1 MTFIQA
7 IIIAIVEGLTE
18 FLPVSSTGHMVIT
31 SSLMGIQDSS
41 FTKLF
46 EVVIQMG
53 AILSVVILF
62 WKRFFQSFDIYIK
75 LAIAFLPAAVFGL
88 LFYKHIK
95 AVLEKPLVIA
105 AVLLLGGIILLFVDK
120 WFSKNEE
127 ERAVQPEMSYKN
139 AFIVGCF
146 QVLSMIFPGL
156 SRSASTII
164 GGLTQGLNRQK
175 AAEFSFLLAVPTM
188 AAASLKDGY
197 EYYKG
202 MTKGILN
209 AQGIL
214 EKIPPLSSDQIW
226 ILVLGNVVA
235 FIVAMVA
242 IKTFIGFLSRNGFK
256 VFGWYRIAVGAL
268 ILILHFAGVKL
279 FVN

>member
-1 MTFIQA
+1 MTYLQA

-31 SSLMGIQDSS
+31 SSLMGIQGSE

-53 AILSVVILF
+53 AILSVVILY
-62 WKRFFQSFDIYIK
+62 WKRFFQSFDIYVK

-95 AVLEKPLVIA
+95 EILEKPLVIA
-105 AVLLLGGIILLFVDK
+105 TVLLLGGIILLFVDK
-120 WFSKNEE
+120 WFAKNEE
-127 ERAVQPEMSYKN
+127 DRAVQPEMSYKN

-164 GGLTQGLNRQK
+164 GGLTQGLNRQN

-197 EYYKG
+197 EFYKG
-202 MTKGILN
+202 VTKGIMN
-209 AQGIL
+209 PQGIL
-214 EKIPPLSSDQIW
+214 EKIPPLSSEQIW
-226 ILVLGNVVA
+226 ILALGNVVA
-235 FIVAMVA
+235 FVVAMIA
-242 IKTFIGFLSRNGFK
+242 IKTLIGFLSRNGFK

-268 ILILHFAGVKL
+268 ILILHFAGVQL

>member
-1 MTFIQA
+1 MTYLQA

-31 SSLMGIQDSS
+31 SSLMGIQGSA

-62 WKRFFQSFDIYIK
+62 WKRFFQSFDIYVK

-105 AVLLLGGIILLFVDK
+105 AVLLLGGIVLLFVDK
-120 WFSKNEE
+120 WFAKNELLGSQKKE
-127 ERAVQPEMSYKN
+127 LTYQN
-139 AFIVGCF
+139 AFFVGCF

-164 GGLTQGLNRQK
+164 GGLTQGLNRQN

-197 EYYKG
+197 EYYKDVKSG
-202 MTKGILN
+202 IVAPLSNDQIGIL
-209 AQGIL
+209 A
-214 EKIPPLSSDQIW
+214 
-226 ILVLGNVVA
+226 LGNIVAFVVA
-235 FIVAMVA
+235 MIA
-242 IKTFIGFLSRNGFK
+242 IKTFIGFLSRNGFQ

-268 ILILHFAGVKL
+268 ILILHFAGVNL